1 MTETGLNVIF
11 EGPGIDSGVPLEDL
25 QKTLQHVQRAFRL
38 MVGHLAGVE
47 QKRGR
52 PSEMLRQQ
60 SMLRLRATYPES
72 LVTELVLSPSNDTH
86 RSQQQMYGQRALNRI
101 LDWQSEDESFPE
113 TVADELHAIGSDLS
127 PDVSAVRLGD
137 PHNGRFVEFRR
148 TERGQPVEDRLDRA
162 FVHGWMK
169 EVNWDRRTTQ
179 LHRSVGNYIQLRF
192 DAAHDGDMLLLATQY
207 VEVSGQGRFNNDGDW
222 TTVHVKRISGT
233 RSGREP
239 FDLDEF
245 LNDPNPKIF
254 DPEKVVTASEPFDVD
269 RFVGI
274 IHEGR
279 DVGRKEHLDCP
290 LASHDRDFS
299 SIPGLQLIQASTL

>member
-1 MTETGLNVIF
+1 MTETGLNVTF
-11 EGPGIDSGVPLEDL
+11 EGPGMDSGVPLEYL
-25 QKTLQHVQRAFRL
+25 QKTLQHVQRALRL
-38 MVGHLAGVE
+38 MVGHLADVE

-52 PSEMLRQQ
+52 PSEVLRQQ
-60 SMLRLRATYPES
+60 SMLRLRATYPGS

-86 RSQQQMYGQRALNRI
+86 RSQQQTYGQRALNRI
-101 LDWQSEDESFPE
+101 LDWQAEDESFPE
-113 TVADELHAIGSDLS
+113 TVADELRAISSDLS

-148 TERGQPVEDRLDRA
+148 TERGQPVADRVEGAL
-162 FVHGWMK
+162 VNGWLK
-169 EVNWDRRTTQ
+169 EVNWNKRTAQ
-179 LHRSVGNYIQLRF
+179 LHRSVGNYVQLRF
-192 DAAHDGDMLLLATQY
+192 DATHDGDMLRLATQY
-207 VEVSGQGRFNNDGDW
+207 VEVRGQGRFNNDGDW

-245 LNDPNPKIF
+245 LNDPNPNIF
-254 DPEKVVTASEPFDVD
+254 NPEKVVTASEPFDVD
-269 RFVGI
+269 EFVGI

-279 DVGRKEHLDCP
+279 DVGRTERLDCP

-299 SIPGLQLIQASTL
+299 SITGLQLIQAPTP

>member
-1 MTETGLNVIF
+1 MTETGLNITF
-11 EGPGIDSGVPLEDL
+11 EGRGVDSGVPLDDL
-25 QKTLQHVQRAFRL
+25 QKTLQHMQRALRL
-38 MVGHLAGVE
+38 MVGHFAGIE

-52 PSEMLRQQ
+52 PPKIVRQE
-60 SMLRLRATYPES
+60 SMLRLRATSPGS
-72 LVTELVLSPSNDTH
+72 LVTELVLYPPIDTQ
-86 RSQQQMYGQRALNRI
+86 RSLENYGQRALNRI
-101 LDWQSEDESFPE
+101 LDWQAEDESFPE
-113 TVADELHAIGSDLS
+113 TVADELRAISRDLS
-127 PDVSAVRLGD
+127 LDVSAVRLGD

-148 TERGQPVEDRLDRA
+148 TERGQPVADRLDRA

-169 EVNWDRRTTQ
+169 EVNWDRRTAQ

-192 DAAHDGDMLLLATQY
+192 DATHDGDMLRLATQY
-207 VEVSGQGRFNNDGDW
+207 VEVRGPGRFNNDGDW
-222 TTVHVKRISGT
+222 TTVQVKRISGT

-245 LNDPNPKIF
+245 MNDPNPKIF

-269 RFVGI
+269 EFVDT

-279 DVGRKEHLDCP
+279 DVGREEPLDCP

-299 SIPGLQLIQASTL
+299 SITGLQLIQAPTP